1 MKSVPRKKRE
11 RGESMLPDD
20 TRRRL
25 LDAAR
30 DVFAESGYYD
40 ATVRDICT
48 RAGVNVAA
56 INYHFGDKLE
66 LYTEVL
72 RQSIPS
78 FLEREA
84 VRGLLDQD
92 APPEEV
98 LKQVIR
104 LWVRTSCGIHIGAS
118 GAQRQLMA
126 RELAQP
132 TPALLRILEE
142 VTRPVYDRL
151 RALVGKI
158 IGLDRD
164 HVLTRLCTH
173 SIIGQVVHYAHEA
186 PVLAHLW
193 PELKMTP
200 EQIERISDHI
210 SEFSLAYL
218 RKARRGRKETSLEW
232 GQRRRR

>member
-1 MKSVPRKKRE
+1 
-11 RGESMLPDD
+11 MLPDD
-20 TRRRL
+20 TRMRL

-72 RQSIPS
+72 RQSFPP
-78 FLEREA
+78 LEREA
-84 VRGLLDQD
+84 IRGLLDQD
-92 APPEEV
+92 GPPEQA

-104 LWVRTSCGIHIGAS
+104 FMVRNACGVRNS
-118 GAQRQLMA
+118 GVQLRLVA

-132 TPALLRILEE
+132 TPALSRILEE
-142 VTRPVYDRL
+142 VTRPLYDRL
-151 RALVGKI
+151 RTLVGKI

-164 HVLTRLCTH
+164 DVTTRLCTH

-186 PVLAHLW
+186 PMLAQLW

-200 EQIERISDHI
+200 EQVERISDHI
-210 SEFSLAYL
+210 SDFSLVYL
-218 RKARRGRKETSLEW
+218 RKARAGGKGSSPESRLRK
-232 GQRRRR
+232 RK

>member
-1 MKSVPRKKRE
+1 
-11 RGESMLPDD
+11 MLPDD
-20 TRRRL
+20 TRMRL

-72 RQSIPS
+72 RQSIPA
-78 FLEREA
+78 LQREA
-84 VRGLLDQD
+84 IRGLLDRD

-98 LKQVIR
+98 LRQVIR
-104 LWVRTSCGIHIGAS
+104 LMIRTSCGVHLEAS
-118 GAQRQLMA
+118 GAQRRLMA

-132 TPALLRILEE
+132 TPPLLRILEE
-142 VTRPVYDRL
+142 VTRPIYDRL

-164 HVLTRLCTH
+164 HALTRLCTH

-186 PVLAHLW
+186 PVLAQLW
-193 PELKMTP
+193 PELKMTS
-200 EQIERISDHI
+200 EQIEQISDHI

-218 RKARRGRKETSLEW
+218 RKIRSRGKET
-232 GQRRRR
+232 RRRRK